1 MHRLIT
7 AVERSNSASLSSGS
21 ESYSSFVQRQYSS
34 DRDEGSDCDSDSN
47 CSSLTSSSG
56 GDSDTFHVFTDASV
70 SVDRMPQ
77 SKRKDSQAKQ
87 VLMGER
93 QKLQSERQKLE
104 LERKK
109 LNDERRKLEEERRRL
124 RRGDDAHHNPDLP
137 NEEDAEM
144 LKPNVWGPSEEQA
157 NLEKERID
165 RRLQGLRYRELE
177 KERQGL
183 EKMTSGARSGYEL
196 DRHAQRALKE
206 KDELS
211 SLSDEIDKTSLHI
224 DDLEEEK
231 KREKEE
237 RRKKEE
243 EIRKREEENRKKTL
257 EKARMKIQE
266 ERRLR
271 QESIRSRIAAEEAE
285 AKRKKKEKEEEERKK
300 KEKSLSKSST
310 EQARVE
316 RAYGW
321 YSKLGLPSRETF
333 KKKIKLIASIDI
345 TAEDIDLLPWNG
357 SGTLVNVAKLN
368 TMYYKN

>member
-1 MHRLIT
+1 MQRLIM

-34 DRDEGSDCDSDSN
+34 DRDGNDSDSN

-70 SVDRMPQ
+70 SVDGVPL
-77 SKRKDSQAKQ
+77 SKRKDNQAKQ

-124 RRGDDAHHNPDLP
+124 RLGDDAYQEHENKKKMEKMDRQIRSLSK
-137 NEEDAEM
+137 ERVYLEKKDKIDRRMEG
-144 LKPNVWGPSEEQA
+144 LKPRE
-157 NLEKERID
+157 LEKERID
-165 RRLQGLRYRELE
+165 VE
-177 KERQGL
+177 KL
-183 EKMTSGARSGYEL
+183 SDTDRSGHEL
-196 DRHAQRALKE
+196 GRTFRRARRVSKESEDLKALN
-206 KDELS
+206 DEL
-211 SLSDEIDKTSLHI
+211 DKTSLHL
-224 DDLEEEK
+224 DDLEK
-231 KREKEE
+231 DSKRAQEE

-243 EIRKREEENRKKTL
+243 EIRLKEEEYRKVIL
-257 EKARMKIQE
+257 EKARTKIQE

-271 QESIRSRIAAEEAE
+271 QDSIRSRIAAEEAE
-285 AKRKKKEKEEEERKK
+285 AKRKRKEKEEEERKK
-300 KEKSLSKSST
+300 KEKSLSKSNT
-310 EQARVE
+310 EQARAE

-321 YSKLGLPSRETF
+321 YSKLGLPSRENF

-345 TAEDIDLLPWNG
+345 SADDIDLLPWNG
-357 SGTLVNVAKLN
+357 SGTMVNVAKLN
-368 TMYYKN
+368 TMYYNK

>member
-1 MHRLIT
+1 MQRLIT

-34 DRDEGSDCDSDSN
+34 DRDEGNDSDSN

-56 GDSDTFHVFTDASV
+56 GDSDTFHVFTDASI
-70 SVDRMPQ
+70 SVDRMPP
-77 SKRKDSQAKQ
+77 SKRKDNQAKH
-87 VLMGER
+87 VLLGER

-124 RRGDDAHHNPDLP
+124 RRGDDAHHCLEQQSSEN
-137 NEEDAEM
+137 AYV
-144 LKPNVWGPSEEQA
+144 LKEN
-157 NLEKERID
+157 NLEKNEKID
-165 RRLQGLRYRELE
+165 SRLQGLQDRRLE
-177 KERQGL
+177 GDRQGAESL
-183 EKMTSGARSGYEL
+183 RRSLRASNEKDRLTRRPDEL
-196 DRHAQRALKE
+196 DKA
-206 KDELS
+206 
-211 SLSDEIDKTSLHI
+211 SLHI
-224 DDLEEEK
+224 DDLEDNTE
-231 KREKEE
+231 REKEE
-237 RRKKEE
+237 SRRKVD
-243 EIRKREEENRKKTL
+243 EIRRREEENRKATL

-300 KEKSLSKSST
+300 KEKTFSKSNN
-310 EQARVE
+310 ERARVE

-321 YSKLGLPSRETF
+321 YSKLGLPSRENF

-357 SGTLVNVAKLN
+357 SGTIVNVAKLN
-368 TMYYKN
+368 AMYYNN